1 MSSVN
6 VTINGKNY
14 RMACEEGQEDHLRSL
29 AEKLDSYVGQLKG
42 SFGEIGD
49 QRLTV
54 MAGILVTDEL
64 TELKK
69 RFEKME
75 HELSKLSAKDEAKDE
90 ERLSSEVEISDRIA
104 EFTKRIETLA
114 EMLSSSTKTDK

>member
-75 HELSKLSAKDEAKDE
+75 RELSKLSAKDEAKDE
-90 ERLSSEVEISDRIA
+90 ERLSSEAEVSDRIA
-104 EFTKRIETLA
+104 DFAKRIETLA
-114 EMLSSSTKTDK
+114 ETLSSSTKTDK

>member
-75 HELSKLSAKDEAKDE
+75 RELSKLTAKQEAKDE
-90 ERLSSEVEISDRIA
+90 ERLSSEAEISYRIA
-104 EFTKRIETLA
+104 DFAERIETLA
-114 EMLSSSTKTDK
+114 ETLSSSAKTDN

>member
-42 SFGEIGD
+42 SFGEIS
-49 QRLTV
+49 
-54 MAGILVTDEL
+54 
-64 TELKK
+64 
-69 RFEKME
+69 
-75 HELSKLSAKDEAKDE
+75 LSH
-90 ERLSSEVEISDRIA
+90 
-104 EFTKRIETLA
+104 
-114 EMLSSSTKTDK
+114 

>member
-75 HELSKLSAKDEAKDE
+75 RELSKLTEKEEAKDE
-90 ERLSSEVEISDRIA
+90 ERLSSEAEVSDRIA
-104 EFTKRIETLA
+104 DFAKRIETLA
-114 EMLSSSTKTDK
+114 ETLSSSTKTDK

>member
-75 HELSKLSAKDEAKDE
+75 RELSKLTENEEAKDE
-90 ERLSSEVEISDRIA
+90 ERLSSEAEVSDRIA
-104 EFTKRIETLA
+104 DFAKRIETLA
-114 EMLSSSTKTDK
+114 ETLSSSTKTDK